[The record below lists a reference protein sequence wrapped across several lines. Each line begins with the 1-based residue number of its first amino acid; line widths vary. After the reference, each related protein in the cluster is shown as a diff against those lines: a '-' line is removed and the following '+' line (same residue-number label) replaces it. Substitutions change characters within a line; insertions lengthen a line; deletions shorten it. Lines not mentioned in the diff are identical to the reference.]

1 MHKYTAHTSHAA
13 ETQIFYSIL
22 GGKKKHTEG
31 VILKFV
37 QSSTLVNLY
46 FSGTERDAATGHV
59 MTFVFF
65 IPFFTVCFF
74 IFVAAFT
81 ALLPAVLSLLVFPR
95 KAFRLN

>member
-1 MHKYTAHTSHAA
+1 MG
-13 ETQIFYSIL
+13 E
-22 GGKKKHTEG
+22 KKKHTEG
-31 VILKFV
+31 VILTFV
-37 QSSTLVNLY
+37 QSGSSTLVNLY